1 MSNTYNLYLVII
13 DGHNKKYY
21 NIFMELRELRY
32 FLAVAREESI
42 SRAAEN
48 LFITQPNLSRQMQN
62 LEKETGQKLFIRGNR
77 KVSLTSAGMLLRKR
91 AEEILELHDKT
102 FNELNAPTTEIC
114 GDIYIGGGESYAMQ
128 IIAKAARAVRDEH
141 PAVRFHLFSGDSATI
156 AERLDKGLIDF
167 GVFIGVRDLSR
178 YDSLRLPLSDT
189 WGVLMRKDSPL
200 SQKEKISPE
209 DLWDKQLLLSRQTL
223 GKSGVTEWFNKPV
236 EELNVVGTGNLLYNT
251 SLLVKEGLGYAVTL
265 DKIINTT
272 GDSDLCFRPLYPDL
286 ISHLEIAW
294 KKHEAFSRCA
304 EVFLGKLRNLI

>member
-42 SRAAEN
+42 SRAAES

-62 LEKETGQKLFIRGNR
+62 LERETGQKLFIRGNR
-77 KVSLTSAGMLLRKR
+77 KVSLTPAGMLLRKR

-141 PAVRFHLFSGDSATI
+141 PAVRFHLFSGDSLSISEFSSACAICRGTTACGCRSRI
-156 AERLDKGLIDF
+156 PGACLC
-167 GVFIGVRDLSR
+167 VRTAR
-178 YDSLRLPLSDT
+178 FHKKKKYP
-189 WGVLMRKDSPL
+189 P
-200 SQKEKISPE
+200 KIYGINSFCY
-209 DLWDKQLLLSRQTL
+209 QGRRS
-223 GKSGVTEWFNKPV
+223 
-236 EELNVVGTGNLLYNT
+236 
-251 SLLVKEGLGYAVTL
+251 VKA
-265 DKIINTT
+265 
-272 GDSDLCFRPLYPDL
+272 
-286 ISHLEIAW
+286 A
-294 KKHEAFSRCA
+294 
-304 EVFLGKLRNLI
+304 